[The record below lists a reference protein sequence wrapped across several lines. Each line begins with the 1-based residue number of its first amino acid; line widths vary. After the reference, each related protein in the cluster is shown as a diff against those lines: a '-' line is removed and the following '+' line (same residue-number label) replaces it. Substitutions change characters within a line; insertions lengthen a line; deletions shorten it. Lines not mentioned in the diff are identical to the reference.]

1 VIRLFLDVLL
11 PVFLVAA
18 AGWTLSVRLSV
29 DPRPLNRVLLHV
41 LVPCLVFRIL
51 VGSRL
56 DATALTRTAAFAVL
70 ALAVPALLAWAMART
85 LRWSRS
91 RTDALALVVLLPNA
105 GNLGLPITAFAFGD
119 DALAHA
125 GVFFVTSSVITY
137 TAGVFL
143 ASVGRVRW
151 TAALARLPRIPA
163 IWSVVAAGTML
174 GLEASLPAP
183 AMRAVDL
190 LADAAIP
197 TFLVVLGMQIRAG
210 VDRGALPSIGLAASL
225 RLVAGPV
232 SGMVFAAALGLDGAA
247 RQACVLEAAMP
258 SAVASVVLALEFDLE
273 PRWVTSVVVA
283 TTLATPLT
291 VTPLLAW
298 LGA

>member
-1 VIRLFLDVLL
+1 MLRLFVDILV

-18 AGWTLSVRLSV
+18 AGWLLAVRMHV
-29 DPRPLNRVLLHV
+29 DPRPLNRVLLHA

-56 DATALTRTAAFAVL
+56 DGAALARAAAFAVL
-70 ALAVPALLAWAMART
+70 ALAVPALVAWAAARALGWT
-85 LRWSRS
+85 
-91 RTDALALVVLLPNA
+91 RTRTAALALVVLLPNA
-105 GNLGLPITAFAFGD
+105 GNLGLPIVSFAFGEE
-119 DALAHA
+119 ALAHA

-137 TAGVFL
+137 TVGVFL
-143 ASVGRVRW
+143 ASVGQVR
-151 TAALARLPRIPA
+151 AIEALARLPRIPA
-163 IWSVVAAGTML
+163 LWAVVAAGALLATRT
-174 GLEASLPAP
+174 SLPAP

-210 VDRGALPSIGLAASL
+210 IDRGSLPSVGLAAGL
-225 RLVAGPV
+225 RLVAGPAAGLGV
-232 SGMVFAAALGLDGAA
+232 AALLGLEGAA
-247 RQACVLEAAMP
+247 RQACVLESAMP

-273 PRWVTSVVVA
+273 PRWVTSVVVL

>member
-1 VIRLFLDVLL
+1 MLRLFVDVMV
-11 PVFLVAA
+11 PVFLVAG
-18 AGWTLSVRLSV
+18 AGWLLSVRLHV
-29 DPRPLNRVLLHV
+29 DPRPLNRVLLHL

-51 VGSRL
+51 ASSRL
-56 DATALTRTAAFAVL
+56 DGDVLVRTAAFTL
-70 ALAVPALLAWAMART
+70 ASLAVPALIAWVVCRT
-85 LRWSRS
+85 LGWG
-91 RTDALALVVLLPNA
+91 RTRTAAVALVVLLPNA
-105 GNLGLPITAFAFGD
+105 GNLGLPITRFAFGE

-125 GVFFVTSSVITY
+125 GVYFVTSSVITY

-151 TAALARLPRIPA
+151 TEALVRLPRIPA
-163 IWSVVAAGTML
+163 IWAVVAAGAL
-174 GLEASLPAP
+174 RAIDGALPVP

-197 TFLVVLGMQIRAG
+197 AFLVVLGMQLRAG
-210 VDRGALPSIGLAASL
+210 IDRRALPSVGFAAGMRLLVGPAVGLAI
-225 RLVAGPV
+225 
-232 SGMVFAAALGLDGAA
+232 AALLGLEGAA
-247 RQACVLEAAMP
+247 RQACVLESAMP

-273 PRWVTSVVVA
+273 ARWVTSVVVL
-283 TTLATPLT
+283 TTLLTPLT